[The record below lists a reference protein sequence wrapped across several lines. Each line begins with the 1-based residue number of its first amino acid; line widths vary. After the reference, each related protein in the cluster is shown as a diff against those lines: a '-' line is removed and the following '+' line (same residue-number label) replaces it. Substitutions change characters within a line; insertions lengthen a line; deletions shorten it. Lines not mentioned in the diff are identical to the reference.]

1 MRQRFYLLAQKAIH
15 QPNTLHVTQLT
26 FGLKRELFALAP
38 IGGVQSVIYC
48 WIHRRRSVYGYVVF
62 GDWVVS
68 NNSNSKVRRTSPK
81 DLSKVCLSKVCLSK
95 VWRSD
100 RIGRVLFAFVLFDD
114 LCGGACRGKCGSL
127 ARAAC

>member
-1 MRQRFYLLAQKAIH
+1 MRRDFICSPKSRFD
-15 QPNTLHVTQLT
+15 QPTELHVTQPT

-81 DLSKVCLSKVCLSK
+81 DLSKVCLSKV
-95 VWRSD
+95 WRSD
-100 RIGRVLFAFVLFDD
+100 RVGRVLFAFVLFDD